1 MFVALTVEAC
11 SANGIAD
18 PARTA
23 ASAINAVSVCGAHGV
38 NCPKSRL
45 IQIFRLPCRA
55 LHCELCSN
63 RAACMFLWS
72 TRGHVSELRTP
83 AAQVLWCTTGA
94 SRDFD

>member
-18 PARTA
+18 AARIA
-23 ASAINAVSVCGAHGV
+23 ASAIKAVSVCGAHGV

-55 LHCELCSN
+55 LHCRCS
-63 RAACMFLWS
+63 
-72 TRGHVSELRTP
+72 TLR
-83 AAQVLWCTTGA
+83 L
-94 SRDFD
+94 